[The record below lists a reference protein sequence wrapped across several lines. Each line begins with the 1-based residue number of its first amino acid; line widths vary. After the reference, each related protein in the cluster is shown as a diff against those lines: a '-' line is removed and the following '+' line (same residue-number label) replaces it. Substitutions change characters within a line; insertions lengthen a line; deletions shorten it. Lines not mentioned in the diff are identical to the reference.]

1 MFNKS
6 REQSPSW
13 TFVTAKDVKWLAY
26 LFSECAMIILNMFTI
41 RIIPSIKSL
50 PPFII
55 KLIISLAIA
64 DCTLGFSG
72 LSRNFYVLFKQ
83 ESILTDR
90 YCSIDVFFI
99 HVCCMSSLLHMNLI
113 TIFKFLSIRRPF
125 CLEKIE
131 RFCIPSIVAVWL
143 IVLAFC
149 IEILV
154 DKGVSRYEYN
164 SYICQY
170 NVSAN
175 ALTILKTL
183 ISLFVPAIVAL
194 ISDVNIY
201 LLVRKQT
208 KRIQEQN
215 SERNHPHSPVI
226 NFKTIKTMFVL
237 HFGILIA
244 WTPYLFLSII
254 PEMISGRPI
263 KSAHFYVTY
272 IAISNSF
279 WNPLIYWYTVKE
291 FRRKFVS
298 IFNFSK
304 SC

>member
-6 REQSPSW
+6 RELTQAWSL
-13 TFVTAKDVKWLAY
+13 VTAKDVKWLAY
-26 LFSECAMIILNMFTI
+26 LFSDFAMIILNMFTI
-41 RIIPSIKSL
+41 KIIPSIKSL

-72 LSRNFYVLFKQ
+72 LSRNFYILFKQ

-90 YCSIDVFFI
+90 YCSFDVFFI
-99 HVCCMSSLLHMNLI
+99 HVCCMSSLLNMNLI
-113 TIFKFLSIRRPF
+113 TIFKFVSIKRPF

-131 RFCIPSIVAVWL
+131 KYCLPSIAVIWL
-143 IVLAFC
+143 IVLSCC
-149 IEILV
+149 IEILFH
-154 DKGVSRYEYN
+154 KAVSRYEYN

-175 ALTILKTL
+175 ALTILKTF
-183 ISLFVPAIVAL
+183 ISLFLPAGVAL

-208 KRIQEQN
+208 KRIQEQK
-215 SERNHPHSPVI
+215 SDRNNHLPTTLQ
-226 NFKTIKTMFVL
+226 FKTIKTMFVL

-254 PEMISGRPI
+254 PEMIFGHPI
-263 KSAHFYVTY
+263 KSVHFYVTFL
-272 IAISNSF
+272 AISNSF

-291 FRRKFVS
+291 FRKKFVS

-304 SC
+304 PC